1 MAKPNGFKLGV
12 APKLVSTTV
21 LITAAVAIALS
32 VQASARLAENITA
45 EFASKGEAIALSLA
59 AAVEQTTDANISMVQ
74 GLIDSSKVIAGVK
87 YIYIQ
92 DQDGKTLVHT
102 FSPSFPSGFE
112 KTNPLQLGELS
123 QGQRVKRGDVDV
135 VTPSGDIRTI
145 DIAAPVSGGALGAV
159 HVGMDR
165 MEIARE
171 VSKLRRSMVV
181 WALSVSL
188 VGIALGLFMILSTV
202 VRPIR
207 ALTRVTSEIVRT
219 GNLSQ
224 PIPRFANDEVGQ
236 LAESFSEMVQQ
247 LKQIHSNLQSSVAQL
262 STSVTNLRSSSDQQ
276 NEMVSRQ
283 AAALQ
288 ETQATA
294 QEIKQTSFLANKKA
308 EEVLKVAERA
318 DEIGRSGEAT
328 IERTLAGLTDMRA
341 QVEQIARKIGELG
354 DRTRQIG
361 GITQTVKDL
370 ADQSNMLALNAA
382 IEAVRSGEHG
392 KGFAVVARE
401 IRSLADQ
408 SISATNRVREILEDI
423 GEAVRAAVAI
433 TEKGSQKMETELAQ
447 VKSSGEN
454 LRELSTIVRDNS
466 AAVRQIAAAVSQQSA
481 GISQI
486 FGAVTDLSRMM
497 NETVDRLHSTTEATG
512 VVRNVTEQVSTVLTS
527 YRV

>member
-1 MAKPNGFKLGV
+1 MAKVKVVKFGL
-12 APKLVSTTV
+12 ALKLVGTTV
-21 LITAAVAIALS
+21 LVTAAVALALS
-32 VQASARLAENITA
+32 ILATSRLSDNING
-45 EFASKGEAIALSLA
+45 EFASKGEAIAISLA
-59 AAVEQTTDANISMVQ
+59 AAVEQNAGGNISMVQ

-92 DQDGKTLVHT
+92 DTDGSVMVHT
-102 FSPSFPSGFE
+102 FTPSFPASFE
-112 KTNPLQLGELS
+112 KTNPLEIGELS
-123 QGQRVKRGDVDV
+123 HEKRVKRRDVDFD
-135 VTPSGDIRTI
+135 TAGIHSI
-145 DIAAPVSGGALGAV
+145 DIAAPVSGGALGVV

-171 VSKLRRSMVV
+171 VGKLRASMLG
-181 WALSVSL
+181 WALVVCL
-188 VGIALGLFMILSTV
+188 AGIALGLAVTLTTV

-207 ALTRVTSEIVRT
+207 ALTRVTAEIVRT

-224 PIPRFANDEVGQ
+224 AIPTFGNDEVGQ
-236 LAESFSEMVQQ
+236 LAESFGDMVQQ
-247 LKQIHSNLQSSVAQL
+247 LKQIHGNLQSSVAQL
-262 STSVTNLRSSSDQQ
+262 TSSVTNLRSSSDEQ
-276 NEMVSRQ
+276 NAMVSRQ

-294 QEIKQTSFLANKKA
+294 QEIKQTSFLATKKA

-318 DEIGRSGEAT
+318 DEIGRSGEET
-328 IERTLAGLTDMRA
+328 IERTLAGLTDIRA
-341 QVEQIARKIGELG
+341 QVEEMARKIGELG
-354 DRTRQIG
+354 ERTRQIG

-408 SISATNRVREILEDI
+408 SIQATNRVREILEDI
-423 GEAVRAAVAI
+423 GEAVRGAVSI
-433 TEKGSQKMETELAQ
+433 TEKGAQKMEQELLQ

-486 FGAVTDLSRMM
+486 FGAVTDLSKMM
-497 NETVDRLHSTTEATG
+497 SDTVERLHSTTEATG
-512 VVRNVTEQVSTVLTS
+512 VVHSVTEQVSSVLTS

>member
-1 MAKPNGFKLGV
+1 MAKVKVVKFGL
-12 APKLVSTTV
+12 ALKLVGTTV
-21 LITAAVAIALS
+21 LVTVAVALALS
-32 VQASARLAENITA
+32 ILATSRLSENINA
-45 EFASKGEAIALSLA
+45 EFASKGEAIAISLA
-59 AAVEQTTDANISMVQ
+59 AAVEQNAGGNISMVQ

-92 DQDGKTLVHT
+92 DSDGSVQVHT
-102 FSPSFPSGFE
+102 FTPSFPASFE
-112 KTNPLQLGELS
+112 KTNPLEMGELS
-123 QGQRVKRGDVDV
+123 HEKRVKRHDIDFD
-135 VTPSGDIRTI
+135 TPSGGIHSI
-145 DIAAPVSGGALGAV
+145 DIVAPVSGGALGLV

-165 MEIARE
+165 MEIARQ
-171 VSKLRRSMVV
+171 VGQLRSSMLG
-181 WALSVSL
+181 WALVVCL
-188 VGIALGLFMILSTV
+188 AGIALGLAVTITTV

-207 ALTRVTSEIVRT
+207 ALTRVTAEIVRT

-224 PIPRFANDEVGQ
+224 AIPTFGGDEVGQ
-236 LAESFSEMVQQ
+236 LAESFGDMVQQ
-247 LKQIHSNLQSSVAQL
+247 LKQIHGNLQSSVAQL
-262 STSVTNLRSSSDQQ
+262 SSSVTNLRNSSDEQ
-276 NEMVSRQ
+276 NAMVSRQ

-288 ETQATA
+288 QTQATA
-294 QEIKQTSFLANKKA
+294 QEIKQTSFLATKKA

-318 DEIGRSGEAT
+318 DEIGRNGEQT
-328 IERTLAGLTDMRA
+328 IERTLAGLTDIRA
-341 QVEQIARKIGELG
+341 QVEEMARKIGELG
-354 DRTRQIG
+354 ERTRQIG

-408 SISATNRVREILEDI
+408 SIQATNRVREILEDI
-423 GEAVRAAVAI
+423 GEAVRGAVSI
-433 TEKGSQKMETELAQ
+433 TEKGAQKMEQELLQ

-486 FGAVTDLSRMM
+486 FGAVTDLSKMM
-497 NETVDRLHSTTEATG
+497 SDTVERLHSTTEATG
-512 VVRNVTEQVSTVLTS
+512 VVRNVTEQVSSVLTS

>member
-1 MAKPNGFKLGV
+1 MAKSNGLKIGV
-12 APKLVSTTV
+12 ALKLVSTTV
-21 LITAAVAIALS
+21 LVTAAVALALS
-32 VQASARLAENITA
+32 IQASSRLAENITA

-59 AAVEQTTDANISMVQ
+59 AAVEQNAGSNIAMVQ

-92 DQDGKTLVHT
+92 DQDGNTVVHT
-102 FSPSFPSGFE
+102 LRRDLDFDAPSGA
-112 KTNPLQLGELS
+112 
-123 QGQRVKRGDVDV
+123 
-135 VTPSGDIRTI
+135 IHAI

-165 MEIARE
+165 MEIASE
-171 VSKLRRSMVV
+171 VGKLRSSLLL
-181 WALSVSL
+181 WALGVSL
-188 VGIALGLFMILSTV
+188 AGIVLGLMVTLITV

-207 ALTRVTSEIVRT
+207 ALTRVTTEIVRT

-236 LAESFSEMVQQ
+236 LGESFAEMVQQ
-247 LKQIHSNLQSSVAQL
+247 LKGIHGSLQSSVSL
-262 STSVTNLRSSSDQQ
+262 LTNSVTNLRTSSDEQ
-276 NEMVSRQ
+276 NAMVSRQ

-294 QEIKQTSFLANKKA
+294 QEIKQTSFLATKKA

-318 DEIGRSGEAT
+318 DEIGRTGEAT
-328 IERTLAGLTDMRA
+328 IERTLAGLTDMRS
-341 QVEQIARKIGELG
+341 QVEQIARKIADLG

-408 SISATNRVREILEDI
+408 SIQATNRVREILEDI
-423 GEAVRAAVAI
+423 GEAVRSAVAI
-433 TEKGSQKMETELAQ
+433 TEKGAQKMETELAQ